1 MTNDK
6 SNKELDKSTLRIPT
20 FNMILRKIL
29 VVNAYGDKSLSD
41 EILLQDEL
49 FYNTVSQLN
58 FSKDSSE
65 VRQLLS
71 YLLELTGEPDSYL
84 VEEILLDFVIGKGCT
99 ECSRTVCEN
108 IFGKHPTF
116 VDMMRHPWFEH
127 LMNHP
132 AQTEPYNPRPSFV
145 RNDAFYWRNFHF
157 PLFYHLQKGNSLA
170 LEVLEHLAAK
180 GDILSMERV
189 SLYYFD
195 KCQFSKAF
203 LLFKALHEKMQT
215 TEWYDWAIKQ
225 EITYKLAHLY
235 TYGEGVEQNL
245 DKGAQYY
252 KELENGYCW
261 GNRAQYQLGRMAEK
275 RHNYQ
280 EAMDYYRKNIDC
292 SEYSKYSFYRGDKP
306 KDLFPLRLEIAFRQ
320 MKKKLNPIVDCLTLA
335 TCQKCNDMVLQ
346 LKVMMN
352 AIVTIDW
359 GDGETESVKWKVDDW
374 GQVRHSYQSP
384 GYYCITIKTDE
395 ENVLTG
401 FHIVSH
407 KAICSIDV
415 SGCKGLTHLLCPN
428 QMLKQMSLSKTEY
441 LSVLDV
447 HGNRLQRINLRKNPL
462 LTIVDCS
469 NNPLQKIEAVK
480 HPPFSL
486 MCIRKTRLGTKAK
499 RRFHEIVRLNAGRLL
514 SEGFVNQ
521 LTEPLLP
528 TLLFYIKNS
537 TWEDVLA
544 CLQQKNE
551 DSKVNNNFTVL
562 HRVYALLKAY
572 RHVTPCPYK
581 NGFMWASGTWVV
593 IAHKFKT
600 KRTGQIVECETSEEE
615 FYLYE
620 RPWSMI
626 LGTPVKAWDNHLP
639 FMMLPQHPNAY
650 YAAMCL
656 YNMVDNN
663 TEMKKHKI
671 PKIAYGKESC

>member
-1 MTNDK
+1 MG
-6 SNKELDKSTLRIPT
+6 IAT
-20 FNMILRKIL
+20 FNSILHHMRNR
-29 VVNAYGDKSLSD
+29 NADSTDDDIFEDELHNTIRRLNFAEEQNEAKAILSD
-41 EILLQDEL
+41 LRSIAEKQK
-49 FYNTVSQLN
+49 N
-58 FSKDSSE
+58 
-65 VRQLLS
+65 
-71 YLLELTGEPDSYL
+71 YL
-84 VEEILLDFVIGKGCT
+84 VEYMLLDFVMGKGCT
-99 ECSRTVCEN
+99 ECSKAICEDA
-108 IFGKHPTF
+108 FGKHPTF
-116 VDMMRHPWFEH
+116 ADMMRHPWFEH

-132 AQTEPYNPRPSFV
+132 AQTEPYNPLPPFV

-157 PLFYHLQKGNSLA
+157 PLFYHLQEGNSLA

-225 EITYKLAHLY
+225 EITHKLAHLY
-235 TYGEGVEQNL
+235 TYGLGVEQNL

-261 GNRAQYQLGRMAEK
+261 GDKAEYQLGWLAER
-275 RHNYQ
+275 RHNYI
-280 EAMDYYRKNIDC
+280 EAMWYYRKNID
-292 SEYSKYSFYRGDKP
+292 SHKYGKYSFYRRDEP

-352 AIVTIDW
+352 AIVTIEW
-359 GDGETESVKWKVDDW
+359 GDGETESAKWKVDDW

-581 NGFMWASGTWVV
+581 NGFMWTSETFAV
-593 IAHKFKT
+593 IAHKFKS
-600 KRTGQIVECETSEEE
+600 KRTGQIVECEASEEE

-626 LGTPVKAWDNHLP
+626 LGTPVKAWDNRLP

-671 PKIAYGKESC
+671 PKIVYGKETF

>member
-1 MTNDK
+1 
-6 SNKELDKSTLRIPT
+6 
-20 FNMILRKIL
+20 
-29 VVNAYGDKSLSD
+29 
-41 EILLQDEL
+41 
-49 FYNTVSQLN
+49 
-58 FSKDSSE
+58 
-65 VRQLLS
+65 
-71 YLLELTGEPDSYL
+71 
-84 VEEILLDFVIGKGCT
+84 
-99 ECSRTVCEN
+99 
-108 IFGKHPTF
+108 
-116 VDMMRHPWFEH
+116 
-127 LMNHP
+127 
-132 AQTEPYNPRPSFV
+132 
-145 RNDAFYWRNFHF
+145 
-157 PLFYHLQKGNSLA
+157 
-170 LEVLEHLAAK
+170 
-180 GDILSMERV
+180 
-189 SLYYFD
+189 
-195 KCQFSKAF
+195 
-203 LLFKALHEKMQT
+203 
-215 TEWYDWAIKQ
+215 
-225 EITYKLAHLY
+225 
-235 TYGEGVEQNL
+235 
-245 DKGAQYY
+245 
-252 KELENGYCW
+252 
-261 GNRAQYQLGRMAEK
+261 
-275 RHNYQ
+275 
-280 EAMDYYRKNIDC
+280 
-292 SEYSKYSFYRGDKP
+292 
-306 KDLFPLRLEIAFRQ
+306 

-352 AIVTIDW
+352 AIVTIEW

-374 GQVRHSYQSP
+374 GEVKHSYQSP
-384 GYYCITIKTDE
+384 GHYRIIIKTDE

-401 FHIVSH
+401 FHIVSY

-544 CLQQKNE
+544 CLQQENE

-562 HRVYALLKAY
+562 HRVYTLLKAY

-600 KRTGQIVECETSEEE
+600 KRTGQIVECQASEEE

-626 LGTPVKAWDNHLP
+626 LGTPVKAWDNRLP

-656 YNMVDNN
+656 YNMVNN
-663 TEMKKHKI
+663 EKEMKKHKI
-671 PKIAYGKESC
+671 PKIVYGKETF

>member
-20 FNMILRKIL
+20 FNMILRQIL

-99 ECSRTVCEN
+99 ESSRTVCEN
-108 IFGKHPTF
+108 IFGKQPTF
-116 VDMMRHPWFEH
+116 ADMMRHPWFEH

-132 AQTEPYNPRPSFV
+132 AQTEPYNPLSPFV

-157 PLFYHLQKGNSLA
+157 PLFYHLQEGNSLA

-180 GDILSMERV
+180 GDIPSMERV

-203 LLFKALHEKMQT
+203 LLFKALREKMQT

-225 EITYKLAHLY
+225 EITHKLAHLY
-235 TYGEGVEQNL
+235 TYGLGVEQNL

-261 GNRAQYQLGRMAEK
+261 GDKAEYQLGWLAER
-275 RHNYQ
+275 RHNYI
-280 EAMDYYRKNIDC
+280 EAMWYYRKNID
-292 SEYSKYSFYRGDKP
+292 SHKYGKYSFYRRDEP

-352 AIVTIDW
+352 AIVTIEW
-359 GDGETESVKWKVDDW
+359 GDGETESAKWKVDDW

-401 FHIVSH
+401 FHIVSQ

-469 NNPLQKIEAVK
+469 NNPLQKIETVK

-600 KRTGQIVECETSEEE
+600 KRTGQIVESQTPEEE

-626 LGTPVKAWDNHLP
+626 LGTPVKAWDNRLP

-656 YNMVDNN
+656 YNMVNN
-663 TEMKKHKI
+663 EKEMKKHKI
-671 PKIAYGKESC
+671 PKIVYGKETF

>member
-1 MTNDK
+1 
-6 SNKELDKSTLRIPT
+6 
-20 FNMILRKIL
+20 
-29 VVNAYGDKSLSD
+29 
-41 EILLQDEL
+41 
-49 FYNTVSQLN
+49 
-58 FSKDSSE
+58 
-65 VRQLLS
+65 
-71 YLLELTGEPDSYL
+71 
-84 VEEILLDFVIGKGCT
+84 
-99 ECSRTVCEN
+99 
-108 IFGKHPTF
+108 
-116 VDMMRHPWFEH
+116 
-127 LMNHP
+127 
-132 AQTEPYNPRPSFV
+132 
-145 RNDAFYWRNFHF
+145 
-157 PLFYHLQKGNSLA
+157 
-170 LEVLEHLAAK
+170 
-180 GDILSMERV
+180 MERV

-203 LLFKALHEKMQT
+203 LLFKVLHEKMQT

-225 EITYKLAHLY
+225 EITHKLAHLY
-235 TYGEGVEQNL
+235 TYGLGVEQNL

-261 GNRAQYQLGRMAEK
+261 GDKAEYQLGWLAER
-275 RHNYQ
+275 RHNYI
-280 EAMDYYRKNIDC
+280 EAMWYYRKNID
-292 SEYSKYSFYRGDKP
+292 SHKYGKYSFYRRDEP

-352 AIVTIDW
+352 AIVTIEW

-407 KAICSIDV
+407 KTTCSIDV

-447 HGNRLQRINLRKNPL
+447 HGNRLQRINLRSNRL

-480 HPPFSL
+480 HPPFRL

-499 RRFHEIVRLNAGRLL
+499 RRFHEIVRLNAGRIL

-537 TWEDVLA
+537 TWEDVLV

-581 NGFMWASGTWVV
+581 NGFMGASGTCVV
-593 IAHKFKT
+593 IAHKFKS

-626 LGTPVKAWDNHLP
+626 LGTPVKAWDNRLP

-656 YNMVDNN
+656 YNMVNN
-663 TEMKKHKI
+663 EKEMKKHKI
-671 PKIAYGKESC
+671 PKIVYGKETF

>member
-20 FNMILRKIL
+20 FNMILRQIL
-29 VVNAYGDKSLSD
+29 VVNAYGDKSLSG

-84 VEEILLDFVIGKGCT
+84 VEEILLDFVIGKGCK
-99 ECSRTVCEN
+99 ECSKTVCEN
-108 IFGKHPTF
+108 IFGKQPTF
-116 VDMMRHPWFEH
+116 ADMMRHPWFEH

-132 AQTEPYNPRPSFV
+132 AQTEPYNPLSPFV
-145 RNDAFYWRNFHF
+145 RNDAFYWRYFHS
-157 PLFYHLQKGNSLA
+157 PLFYHLQEGNSLA

-215 TEWYDWAIKQ
+215 TEWYDWAMKQ

-235 TYGEGVEQNL
+235 TYGEGVELNL
-245 DKGAQYY
+245 DKAAQYY
-252 KELENGYCW
+252 KELDSGYNW
-261 GNRAQYQLGRMAEK
+261 GNRAQYLLGRMAEK

-280 EAMDYYRKNIDC
+280 EAMDYYLKNIDC

-335 TCQKCNDMVLQ
+335 TCQKCNDMVLL
-346 LKVMMN
+346 LKVMIN
-352 AIVTIDW
+352 AIVTIEW

-407 KAICSIDV
+407 KAICSINV

-428 QMLKQMSLSKTEY
+428 QMLKQLLLNRQEY

-499 RRFHEIVRLNAGRLL
+499 RRFHEIVRLNAGRIL

-544 CLQQKNE
+544 CLQQKDE
-551 DSKVNNNFTVL
+551 DSKVNNNSTVL

-581 NGFMWASGTWVV
+581 NGFMWVRGTWVF

-600 KRTGQIVECETSEEE
+600 KRTGQIVESQALEQE

-626 LGTPVKAWDNHLP
+626 LGTPVKAWDNRLP

-656 YNMVDNN
+656 YNMVNN
-663 TEMKKHKI
+663 EKEMKKHKI
-671 PKIAYGKESC
+671 PKIVYGKETF

>member
-1 MTNDK
+1 
-6 SNKELDKSTLRIPT
+6 
-20 FNMILRKIL
+20 
-29 VVNAYGDKSLSD
+29 
-41 EILLQDEL
+41 
-49 FYNTVSQLN
+49 
-58 FSKDSSE
+58 
-65 VRQLLS
+65 
-71 YLLELTGEPDSYL
+71 
-84 VEEILLDFVIGKGCT
+84 
-99 ECSRTVCEN
+99 
-108 IFGKHPTF
+108 
-116 VDMMRHPWFEH
+116 
-127 LMNHP
+127 
-132 AQTEPYNPRPSFV
+132 
-145 RNDAFYWRNFHF
+145 
-157 PLFYHLQKGNSLA
+157 
-170 LEVLEHLAAK
+170 
-180 GDILSMERV
+180 
-189 SLYYFD
+189 
-195 KCQFSKAF
+195 
-203 LLFKALHEKMQT
+203 MQT

-225 EITYKLAHLY
+225 EITAKLARLY
-235 TYGEGVEQNL
+235 TSGLGGEQNL

-252 KELENGYCW
+252 KELENGNDW
-261 GNRAQYQLGRMAEK
+261 GEKAEYQLGWLAER
-275 RHNYQ
+275 RHNYI
-280 EAMDYYRKNIDC
+280 EAMWYYRKNIDRH
-292 SEYSKYSFYRGDKP
+292 EYGKYSFYRRD

-352 AIVTIDW
+352 AIVTIEW

-499 RRFHEIVRLNAGRLL
+499 RRFHEIVRLNAGRIL

-544 CLQQKNE
+544 CLQQENE
-551 DSKVNNNFTVL
+551 DSKVNNNSTVL

-581 NGFMWASGTWVV
+581 NGFMWVRGTWVF

-600 KRTGQIVECETSEEE
+600 KRTGQIVESQAPEAE

-626 LGTPVKAWDNHLP
+626 LGTPVKAWDNRLP

-656 YNMVDNN
+656 YNMVNN
-663 TEMKKHKI
+663 EKEMKKHKI
-671 PKIAYGKESC
+671 PKIVYGKETF

>member
-1 MTNDK
+1 MTKDK

-20 FNMILRKIL
+20 FNMILRQIL

-108 IFGKHPTF
+108 IFGKQPTF
-116 VDMMRHPWFEH
+116 ADMMRHPWFEH

-132 AQTEPYNPRPSFV
+132 AQTEPYNPLSPFV

-157 PLFYHLQKGNSLA
+157 PLFYHLQEGNSLA
-170 LEVLEHLAAK
+170 LEVLDYLATK
-180 GDILSMERV
+180 GDIPSMERV

-225 EITYKLAHLY
+225 EITHKLAHLY
-235 TYGEGVEQNL
+235 TYGLGVEQNL

-261 GNRAQYQLGRMAEK
+261 GDKAEYQLGWLAER
-275 RHNYQ
+275 RHNYI
-280 EAMDYYRKNIDC
+280 EAMWYYRKNID
-292 SEYSKYSFYRGDKP
+292 SHKYGKYSFYRRDEP

-320 MKKKLNPIVDCLTLA
+320 MKKKLNTIVDCLTLA
-335 TCQKCNDMVLQ
+335 TCQKCNDMILQ

-352 AIVTIDW
+352 ATVMIDW
-359 GDGETESVKWKVDDW
+359 GDGAAESKKWKVDDW
-374 GQVRHSYQSP
+374 GEVKHSYQLP
-384 GYYCITIKTDE
+384 GHYPITIKTDE

-401 FHIVSH
+401 LYIVSR
-407 KAICSIDV
+407 KTICSLDV
-415 SGCKGLTHLLCPN
+415 LGCKGLTHLLCPN
-428 QMLKQMSLSKTEY
+428 QMLKQLLLSRQEY

-447 HGNRLQRINLRKNPL
+447 HGNNLQSINLRRNLL

-480 HPPFSL
+480 HPPFRL
-486 MCIRKTRLGTKAK
+486 MCIRKTRLKTKAK
-499 RRFHEIVRLNAGRLL
+499 RKLQDIARLNAGRLL
-514 SEGFVNQ
+514 SEGFVDQ
-521 LTEPLLP
+521 QTEPLLP

-544 CLQQKNE
+544 CLQQE
-551 DSKVNNNFTVL
+551 SEGAKVNGNIKVL
-562 HRVYALLKAY
+562 HSVYTLLKAT
-572 RHVTPCPYK
+572 RRVTPCPYQ
-581 NGFMWASGTWVV
+581 NGFMWTSETWAV
-593 IAHKFKT
+593 IAHKFKS
-600 KRTGQIVECETSEEE
+600 KRTGQIVECEASEEE

-626 LGTPVKAWDNHLP
+626 LGTAVKAWDNRLP

-671 PKIAYGKESC
+671 PKITYGKESC